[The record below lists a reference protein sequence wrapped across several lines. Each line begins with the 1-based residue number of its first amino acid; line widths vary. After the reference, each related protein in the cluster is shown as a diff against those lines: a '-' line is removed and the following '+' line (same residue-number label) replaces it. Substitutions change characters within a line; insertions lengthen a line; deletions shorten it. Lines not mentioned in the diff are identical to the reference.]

1 MLVQFL
7 NMCQS
12 FGDTY
17 ENENTYVRN
26 GVEDMHIGYTR
37 ALFALWRIGIRHWK
51 SSFILFVCTGGIGV
65 GETLTE

>member
-1 MLVQFL
+1 MLLKSHKLCMWYLVLSLMLVQFL

-37 ALFALWRIGIRHWK
+37 ALFALWRIGIRH
-51 SSFILFVCTGGIGV
+51 
-65 GETLTE
+65 